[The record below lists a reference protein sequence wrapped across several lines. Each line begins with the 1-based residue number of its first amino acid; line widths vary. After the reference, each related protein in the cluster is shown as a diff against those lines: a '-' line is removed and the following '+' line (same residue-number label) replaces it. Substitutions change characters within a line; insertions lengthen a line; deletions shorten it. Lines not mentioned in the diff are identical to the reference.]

1 MNKQKKN
8 KNASKSDRMKDQMS
22 IIKGKAEKQLKN
34 KYNRNK
40 EQMKQMEENKQ
51 HMKHTNKQ

>member
-22 IIKGKAEKQLKN
+22 IKGKAEKQLKN
-34 KYNRNK
+34 K
-40 EQMKQMEENKQ
+40 
-51 HMKHTNKQ
+51 